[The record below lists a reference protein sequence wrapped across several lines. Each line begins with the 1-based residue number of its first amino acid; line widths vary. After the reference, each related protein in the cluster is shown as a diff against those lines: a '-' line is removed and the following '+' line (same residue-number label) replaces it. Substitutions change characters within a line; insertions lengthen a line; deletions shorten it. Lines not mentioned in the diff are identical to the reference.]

1 MRERTPVI
9 MCSKKE
15 ATELINRSRGVSKI
29 RTAYNL
35 QRNSQKSRMPESAA
49 SPTNAFRRKTL
60 HNYHDHAQVTEP
72 DNETDLQCGDEQKG
86 PVGGVKVPFPT
97 KLHLML
103 SKVEESGLR
112 HIVSW

>member
-1 MRERTPVI
+1 

-15 ATELINRSRGVSKI
+15 ATELINRSRGVGKI
-29 RTAYNL
+29 RTNLHSIPYNL
-35 QRNSQKSRMPESAA
+35 QRNSHKSRMPESAA
-49 SPTNAFRRKTL
+49 SPINACRRKTL
-60 HNYHDHAQVTEP
+60 HNYHDRAQVTEP